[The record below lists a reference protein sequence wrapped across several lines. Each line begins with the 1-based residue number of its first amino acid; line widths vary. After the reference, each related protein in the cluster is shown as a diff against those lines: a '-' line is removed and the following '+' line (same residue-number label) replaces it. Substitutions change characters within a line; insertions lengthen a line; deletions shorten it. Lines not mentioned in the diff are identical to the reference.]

1 MSYKNVK
8 WVSKSSNRKTGNIP
22 QTYTEESS
30 CPDAC
35 PLKSVVDKSTGQIK
49 HNGCYATH
57 HFTGIIWRALSAL
70 SITLRYSSW
79 RKFLRLVKSLPVG
92 QLWRHNVA
100 GDLPHQLANKE
111 RIAAR
116 RVSEITTA
124 NHLRNGFT
132 YSHYD
137 VLSGNGNSIHNRS
150 VIRQSNRMGFAINV
164 STNSHTEA
172 DKALELAI
180 GPVVT
185 ILPSDT
191 VDRHHVTPAG
201 NAILQC
207 PAEWVEDPKTCLD
220 CGACAKTTRKIIIGF
235 NSHGGSKKQ
244 AERFLA
250 SDKRLADNKRNAIAT
265 LADSPLTVVRRA
277 TR

>member
-8 WVSKSSNRKTGNIP
+8 WIAESSNRKTGNIP

-35 PLKSVVDKSTGQIK
+35 PLKSVVDKSTGKTK
-49 HNGCYATH
+49 HNGCYAKH

-79 RKFLRLVKSLPVG
+79 RKFLRMVGQLPIG

-116 RVSEITTA
+116 RVTEVARA
-124 NHLRNGFT
+124 NNLRNGFT

-137 VLSGNGNSIHNRS
+137 VLSDTANAIHNRS

-172 DKALELAI
+172 DKALDLAI

-191 VDRHHVTPAG
+191 VERHHVTPAG
-201 NAILQC
+201 NTILQC
-207 PAEWVEDPKTCLD
+207 PAEWVEDPINCLE
-220 CGACAKTTRKIIIGF
+220 CGACSNTRRKNIIGF
-235 NSHGGSKKQ
+235 NAHGGSRKQ

-250 SDKRLADNKRNAIAT
+250 EDKLKRDDAKHVLAT
-265 LADSPLTVVRRA
+265 LKDSPLTVVR
-277 TR
+277 